1 MAKTS
6 GGSFSRATQRVLGLV
21 MALVVST
28 VSAATFGAT
37 PVSAE
42 LSDEERLF
50 APQAQNQWGVDG
62 LDPGS
67 GNFQYFSPVFALEEV
82 GDLMITGGKFLTV
95 TNGVQSVDQPYLAA
109 FDVETGDY
117 VSSFDPE
124 VTWSVFDLASDPAR
138 NRVFV
143 GGEFPSVN
151 GDTNAAGFAALNPQT
166 GELDPAFDVR
176 VGTFGG
182 VQPRVHALEV
192 SDGYL
197 YIGGFFSW
205 IQGADGQQI
214 TASRLAR
221 VSLATGQIDTDWIP
235 PVSGGSVWELVVDET
250 RDRVLIGGT
259 FTVVNNT
266 STAAFAMVEV
276 DDGTLSDYDTGFGLY
291 YFGQGNYSFAS
302 AMAVTDDR
310 LLIGGQRHRLLV
322 TDLDLNVLS
331 VHVTNQYNAAN
342 NGRGGDIQA
351 IEVSGNVA
359 FIACH
364 CWGQINRELPDK
376 TRTIEYTDVRSTYAV
391 NVDTGD
397 LIEWF
402 QPDFSGTSGPWALAV
417 DRDDCLWVGTD
428 AVQAGQQ
435 TARGVVKLCETENLA
450 ARPGVTATLS
460 STTGSPEDAAENA
473 LDGDYRTN
481 GSISNFAVSQPEDS
495 PHIDIDLGALRDV
508 DDVILWAR
516 TDDQRD
522 DLRNLHIWASPLPF
536 TSDDWTELRADPN
549 VTEVARVGDH
559 AGKRTMTLGIN
570 RQVRYIRVEVDFSD
584 TGAADALQF
593 AEIAVTGQDAP
604 PAVGV
609 TLIST
614 FQSRDRIVLKWDPK
628 GPIEIT
634 RDGTVIGTDDDGW
647 FTDTG
652 LQPGTTYTYVATTP
666 AGATTTL
673 SATTDGDPPAED
685 LTLVSTYQDRSRI
698 VLKWDPKGP
707 IEITR
712 DGIIIGSDD
721 DGWFTDTN
729 LQPGATYTYVA
740 TTSDGMTATVTASTN
755 P

>member
-1 MAKTS
+1 MAKHT
-6 GGSFSRATQRVLGLV
+6 GGSVF
-21 MALVVST
+21 
-28 VSAATFGAT
+28 SAARFVLVASLVALSLIASTLSTTA
-37 PVSAE
+37 PVAAE
-42 LSDEERLF
+42 LTNDERLF
-50 APQAQNQWGVDG
+50 ETQAQNQWGVDG

-109 FDVETGDY
+109 FDVASGDW
-117 VSSFDPE
+117 VSSFDPA

-151 GDTNAAGFAALNPQT
+151 GDTAAAGFAALDPRT

-182 VQPRVHALEV
+182 AQPRVHALQV

-205 IQGADGQQI
+205 IQGADGEQV

-221 VSLATGQIDTDWIP
+221 VSLATGEVDADWTP
-235 PVSGGSVWELVVDET
+235 TVSGGSVWELVVDET

-259 FTVVNNT
+259 FTLVNNT

-291 YFGQGNYSFAS
+291 YFGQGTYSFAS

-331 VHVTNQYNAAN
+331 VHVTNRYNAAN
-342 NGRGGDIQA
+342 AGRGGDIQA
-351 IEVSGNVA
+351 IEVSGDVA

-364 CWGQINRELPDK
+364 CWGQINRELTDK
-376 TRTIEYTDVRSTYAV
+376 TPTSEFTDVRSTYAV
-391 NVDTGD
+391 DVNTGD

-428 AVQAGQQ
+428 AVQAGQRA
-435 TARGVVKLCETENLA
+435 ARGVVKLCETENLA
-450 ARPGVTATLS
+450 ARSGVTATLS
-460 STTGSPEDAAENA
+460 STSGAQSDAAENA

-481 GSISNFAVSQPEDS
+481 APIADFAVSLPEDT

-516 TDDQRD
+516 TDAQRE
-522 DLRNLHIWASPLPF
+522 DLRNIHIWASASPF
-536 TSDDWTELRADPN
+536 TTADWTELRADPN
-549 VTEVARVGDH
+549 VAEIARVGDH
-559 AGKRTMTLGIN
+559 GSKRTMTLGVN
-570 RQVRYIRVEVDFSD
+570 RQVRYIRVEVDFTD
-584 TGAADALQF
+584 TGAPDELQF

-604 PAVGV
+604 PAPTM

-614 FQSRDRIVLKWDPK
+614 FQSRDRVVLKWDPK
-628 GPIEIT
+628 GPVEIS
-634 RDGTVIGTDDDGW
+634 RDGAVIGTDSDGW

-652 LQPGTTYTYVATTP
+652 LTAGTTYTYVATTP
-666 AGATTTL
+666 
-673 SATTDGDPPAED
+673 DG
-685 LTLVSTYQDRSRI
+685 L
-698 VLKWDPKGP
+698 
-707 IEITR
+707 
-712 DGIIIGSDD
+712 
-721 DGWFTDTN
+721 
-729 LQPGATYTYVA
+729 
-740 TTSDGMTATVTASTN
+740 TATVTASTN